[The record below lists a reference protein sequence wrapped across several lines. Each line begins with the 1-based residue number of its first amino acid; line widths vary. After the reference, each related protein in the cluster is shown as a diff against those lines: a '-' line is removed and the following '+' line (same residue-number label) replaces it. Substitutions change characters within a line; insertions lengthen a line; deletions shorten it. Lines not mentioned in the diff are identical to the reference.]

1 MADLTQI
8 GFRRDAVRSLDSLKA
23 AFMLEQDRDLARLA
37 VAYALHKG
45 LELESVQ
52 NMGSRERN
60 YNVNTIDTNDQLLRT
75 LIKVQFSQNDRV
87 QSRPYEAVE
96 ILMNRG
102 VIALNQDRVSLND
115 ILDLAAATQ
124 EMDSKELGV
133 PEGA

>member
-37 VAYALHKG
+37 VAYALHKE
-45 LELESVQ
+45 LELDSVQ
-52 NMGSRERN
+52 DMGSRERN

-75 LIKVQFSQNDRV
+75 LVKVQFAQNDRV

-115 ILDLAAATQ
+115 ILDLAAVTQ
-124 EMDSKELGV
+124 EIDSRELEV

>member
-75 LIKVQFSQNDRV
+75 LIKVQFSQNARV

-124 EMDSKELGV
+124 EMGSTELGV